1 MKSPGTS
8 PTPPGAPGSSP
19 DEKETGLP
27 GFRSW
32 RAVYLFVLATFVVWV
47 VLLAALTELFS

>member
-1 MKSPGTS
+1 MKSPGTP
-8 PTPPGAPGSSP
+8 PTPPGAPESGL

-32 RAVYLFVLATFVVWV
+32 RAVYVFVLATFVVWV
-47 VLLAALTELFS
+47 LLLTALTELFS